1 MFQPRAEETETAEPL
16 RVTFNSP
23 QSGWMSM
30 ELRAGEKQFVEVVS
44 YTPYDSVE
52 ELVNAVATIAV
63 ADTEEIVVHWAVH
76 PDAFD
81 FIFSA
86 KGDEAGL
93 RVVWRM
99 EHRRVKG
106 EGEEMFAHR
115 GGRLEVCRAF
125 WRALRR
131 LQADAD
137 VDGYAQNWWREFP
150 AHDMQELTRA
160 VKALGEAEGK
170 GGA

>member
-1 MFQPRAEETETAEPL
+1 MSQPRVNETEAAAPL
-16 RVTFNSP
+16 IVTFNSP
-23 QSGWMSM
+23 QSGWMSL
-30 ELRAGEKQFVEVVS
+30 ELKAGEKSFVEAVS

-52 ELVNAVATIAV
+52 ELVNAVAAIAA
-63 ADTEEIVVHWAVH
+63 ADAEELVVRWAVH

-81 FIFSA
+81 LIFSA
-86 KGDEAGL
+86 RGDEAGL

-106 EGEEMFAHR
+106 EGEEMFAYR
-115 GGRLEVCRAF
+115 GERLEVCRAF

-137 VDGYAQNWWREFP
+137 VDGYAQNWRREFP
-150 AHDMQELTRA
+150 EHDMKELTKA
-160 VKALGEAEGK
+160 VAALEQAKEK